1 VSHRRWNTPLG
12 AARDGVLGLSLG
24 LMGLGALGCRENQRI
39 GDRVLVAYS
48 GLHCPGYVVD
58 KKSDTRFR
66 IHFNFEGYNWEDDV
80 AADHV
85 LGRLEEPV
93 PDCPLPERVR
103 TTLGLL
109 ATPKTAAPS
118 SPYQVGDRV
127 RVRWRGS
134 VYPATITRVVAA
146 ESVVVHYQG
155 HEDVWEETINI
166 DRIETARR

>member
-1 VSHRRWNTPLG
+1 VSFARWNTPLG
-12 AARDGVLGLSLG
+12 AARARVLTLLACLAIFSVG
-24 LMGLGALGCRENQRI
+24 GCRENQRI
-39 GDRVLVAYS
+39 GDHVIVAYS

-66 IHFNFEGYNWEDDV
+66 IHFTFEGYNWEDDV

-85 LGRLEEPV
+85 LGRVEEPV

-109 ATPKTAAPS
+109 AAPKSAARS

-134 VYPATITRVVAA
+134 IYPATITRVLGA
-146 ESVVVHYQG
+146 ESVAVHYQG
-155 HEDVWEETINI
+155 HEDVWDETINI

>member
-1 VSHRRWNTPLG
+1 MSFRRWNTPLG
-12 AARDGVLGLSLG
+12 VVRDGLHGLSLS
-24 LMGLGALGCRENQRI
+24 LALFGAAGCRENQRI
-39 GDRVLVAYS
+39 GDHVLVAYA

-85 LGRLEEPV
+85 LGRVEEPV

-103 TTLGLL
+103 ATLGLL
-109 ATPKTAAPS
+109 AAPKTAARS

-134 VYPATITRVVAA
+134 VYPATITRVLAA

-155 HEDVWEETINI
+155 HEDVWDETISI

>member
-1 VSHRRWNTPLG
+1 VKLRRWNTPLEAAREAVFGLFLGLLGCG
-12 AARDGVLGLSLG
+12 AA
-24 LMGLGALGCRENQRI
+24 GCRENQRI
-39 GDRVLVAYS
+39 GDHVLVAYS

-66 IHFNFEGYNWEDDV
+66 IHFTFEGYNWEDDV

-85 LGRLEEPV
+85 LGRVEEPV
-93 PDCPLPERVR
+93 ADCPLPERVR
-103 TTLGLL
+103 ATLGLV
-109 ATPKTAAPS
+109 APPQSAARS

-134 VYPATITRVVAA
+134 IYPATITRVLAA

-155 HEDVWEETINI
+155 HEDVWDETINV